1 MPGPIW
7 KSLCQPAILPLTTDY
22 LPSREVLEKNYT
34 ESFYTLTLPDSDDP
48 IAKHYSCDM
57 DLLEELICQRIAQ
70 ATASALYAP
79 FTYVHLYVRTCTPA
93 SAAWYAL
100 YTDEIIE
107 STERIAQCAAM
118 LLSLFKN
125 MLDFQLVEGDV
136 VSGGAVKSNYST
148 SSLAFGNTSS
158 NSSSSTMT
166 INNSQLG
173 AYMTHK
179 GKWGY
184 DSSAM
189 ITNNSGH
196 KISPNNSSTSTA
208 ATTASSIN
216 SSSAG
221 GSSSSNSS
229 GQRRSYILSMGHRIH
244 SLSYDDQTK
253 QVEVKRFMSRYGSNA
268 APGNRYNYTYS
279 ESCGAA
285 YDVGHSSCSSTAVVI
300 ACNMYLKQR
309 FGTEGK
315 FQTVKQSFYRYP
327 SPEYSW
333 NYLDELVCGYNEEL
347 IENTKYRRISFALI
361 PPTVSD
367 QEEEESY
374 IAKMRK
380 LEDYLNSKAEK
391 QDDEKSGKLAFEF
404 IRHFSSSNRNSSN
417 SSDSSQTADSSSN
430 TQPSKATGSS
440 IGVHRTGS
448 SSKNS
453 VQTASNNTYS
463 NSKTDTGSSS
473 NDSSKPDVSKQQQQ
487 SVSST
492 SDTSAA
498 VGAAVGTNTIPATAG
513 AAAAAAATAK
523 RSKQAPRIQ
532 QQSMKVNVNDTGSR
546 SSRKDRYEVLS
557 CKSI

>member
-268 APGNRYNYTYS
+268 APV
-279 ESCGAA
+279 CGRE
-285 YDVGHSSCSSTAVVI
+285 
-300 ACNMYLKQR
+300 LK
-309 FGTEGK
+309 
-315 FQTVKQSFYRYP
+315 
-327 SPEYSW
+327 
-333 NYLDELVCGYNEEL
+333 VCGYNEEL

-440 IGVHRTGS
+440 IGVHRT
-448 SSKNS
+448 
-453 VQTASNNTYS
+453 
-463 NSKTDTGSSS
+463 
-473 NDSSKPDVSKQQQQ
+473 
-487 SVSST
+487 
-492 SDTSAA
+492 
-498 VGAAVGTNTIPATAG
+498 
-513 AAAAAAATAK
+513 
-523 RSKQAPRIQ
+523 
-532 QQSMKVNVNDTGSR
+532 
-546 SSRKDRYEVLS
+546 
-557 CKSI
+557 